1 MSKEKGSER
10 IGTLTDTHNAQ
21 WQLKFGGHHSKPLKE
36 KINNYNESKTI
47 LNEIYPNGA
56 CMLDEDCDWFYETE
70 TTY

>member
-1 MSKEKGSER
+1 MSKEEGSEG
-10 IGTLTDTHNAQ
+10 IGTLADTHNSR

-47 LNEIYPNGA
+47 LNEIYPIGA